1 MIITLLTVGTK
12 KGTEYLQSYDELV
25 QARGFVEVFKY
36 RDIAIYV
43 NSLLR

>member
-12 KGTEYLQSYDELV
+12 EGTDYLQSYDEIV
-25 QARGFVEVFKY
+25 ETTGFIKVFKY
-36 RDIAIYV
+36 RDIALYV